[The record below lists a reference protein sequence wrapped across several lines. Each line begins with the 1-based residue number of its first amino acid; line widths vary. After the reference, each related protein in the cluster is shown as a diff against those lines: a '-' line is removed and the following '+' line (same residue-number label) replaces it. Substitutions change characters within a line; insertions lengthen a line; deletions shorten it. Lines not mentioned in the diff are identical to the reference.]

1 MTPSNH
7 PPDVLLTASAA
18 GTLDLGWHIAVA
30 THVHGC
36 ARCRTWIRMAETVGG
51 AVLENL
57 LPAAMSQGALRT
69 VEARIDGTFA
79 AAPSAQEHAAGLLAD
94 IPGLPAFV
102 RDYPA
107 GNWRWVAPG
116 IDLLPIYP
124 PAADDA
130 RVFLLKARAG
140 LKLLP
145 HTHSGT
151 EMTCVLTG
159 SFSHDGGQFSPADF
173 DLGDADVDH
182 IISIGEDTDC
192 ICLVAMSGELRLKG
206 FIGSLMQRFV
216 SI

>member
-1 MTPSNH
+1 M
-7 PPDVLLTASAA
+7 ASAA

-36 ARCRTWIRMAETVGG
+36 ARCRVWIRMAEAIGG

-57 LPAAMSQGALRT
+57 QPATMAQGALRA
-69 VEARIDGTFA
+69 VEARIDSTFGRT
-79 AAPSAQEHAAGLLAD
+79 PSAQGRKAGPTAD

-102 RDYPA
+102 RDYPT
-107 GNWRWVAPG
+107 GDWRWVAPG
-116 IDLLPIYP
+116 INLLPIYP
-124 PAADDA
+124 PAADEA

-140 LKLLP
+140 LRLLP

-159 SFSHDGGQFSPADF
+159 SFSHKGGQSSPADF

-182 IISIGEDTDC
+182 IISIGEDSDC

>member
-18 GTLDLGWHIAVA
+18 GTLDQGWHIAVA

-36 ARCRTWIRMAETVGG
+36 ARCRGWIRMAETAGG
-51 AVLENL
+51 AVMENVQ
-57 LPAAMSQGALRT
+57 PVAMSDGALRM
-69 VEARIDGTFA
+69 VEARLDGRFT
-79 AAPSAQEHAAGLLAD
+79 AAPTAQGHNAGLPGD

-102 RDYPA
+102 RGTPA

-124 PAADDA
+124 PAAEDD

-140 LKLLP
+140 LRLLP

-159 SFSHDGGQFSPADF
+159 SFSHDGGHFGPADF
-173 DLGDADVDH
+173 DLSDAGVDH
-182 IISIGEDTDC
+182 VISIGAGTDC

-206 FIGSLMQRFV
+206 FIGRLMQRFV